1 MHNTKVKQLSGIV
14 PGILAAGLA
23 ITTSIHSA
31 QAEVNQL
38 PGIVVEAS
46 SLDGEGT
53 EASRVGSSVTVITGE
68 ELERQK
74 ISHVADALRGI
85 PGVHVSQTGSR
96 AGLTNIRLRGSES
109 NHTLI
114 LIDGIEANA
123 NTDGAF
129 DFSDLT
135 TDNIERIEVI
145 RGPQSGIYG
154 SKALGGV
161 ISITTKKGKGPLK
174 GRISGEAGAFDTVK
188 GSMNV
193 SGGTDKIYAS
203 LTASKFSTNGFDV
216 SPGGTGETEEA
227 RRSSLMF
234 RGGFSPYE
242 NFKLDFTFRNVDKEG
257 GIDGVDFS
265 GNPIDNNDTINTRLM
280 MFGAKG
286 TLSTFDNKWVHTFQ
300 ATRNSTNRGGA
311 GGEGAFA
318 YTYFHK
324 GVDDKLSYI
333 SSLKLPTSGKY
344 LNSHSLTGLAE
355 YKTEEFTT
363 SSASGVEFERT
374 HNSFAAEYK
383 AELFNQLSLATSVR
397 QDNSVEEQN
406 NTENNFT
413 TYKVSGSWRVPNS
426 GLRVH
431 SNVGTGVVFPTMFE
445 QYGSFP
451 PFFEPNENIKPEES
465 FGWDLGVEWTAPKG
479 SFTIDVTYF
488 DQDLKNEIVGVL
500 VDPVNFIS
508 SVENAEGK
516 GNRRGVEIAV
526 KTRLSKQ
533 LYLTSSYT
541 YLDAKQNGGE
551 QAVRRPKH
559 SVKTNFN
566 YRFDEGRGNL
576 NLNVNYN
583 GDMADIGG
591 VTLDDYVLVNLAG
604 SYKVKPNVELY
615 ARVENLLDED
625 YQEVFGY
632 ETAGISAY
640 AGIKIKLGTNE

>member
-1 MHNTKVKQLSGIV
+1 MHNQKIKQLPGIV
-14 PGILAAGLA
+14 SGILAAGLA

-174 GRISGEAGAFDTVK
+174 ARISGEAGAFDTVK

-216 SPGGTGETEEA
+216 SPGGTGEKDAAE
-227 RRSSLMF
+227 RSSLVF

-242 NFKLDFTFRNVDKEG
+242 NFKLDFTFRNVDKES
-257 GIDGVDFS
+257 GIDSFFG
-265 GNPIDNNDTINTRLM
+265 GNHTDSNDIANTKLM
-280 MFGAKG
+280 MFGSKA
-286 TLSTFDNKWVHTFQ
+286 TLTTFDNQWIHTFQ

-311 GGEGAFA
+311 GTG

-333 SSLKLPTSGKY
+333 SSLKLPTNGKY

-363 SSASGVEFERT
+363 SSEPGVEFERT

-383 AELFNQLSLATSVR
+383 AELFNQLSIAASVR
-397 QDNSVEEQN
+397 QDSSIEKQD
-406 NTENNFT
+406 NTENDFT

-426 GLRVH
+426 GVRLH

-451 PFFEPNENIKPEES
+451 SFFEPNPDVKPEES
-465 FGWDLGVEWTAPKG
+465 FGWDIGVEWTAPTG

-488 DQDLKNEIVGVL
+488 DQNLKNEIIGTL
-500 VDPVNFIS
+500 DPVTFIS
-508 SVENAEGK
+508 SVDNADGEGT
-516 GNRRGVEIAV
+516 RRGVEIAV

-625 YQEVFGY
+625 YQEVFGF

-640 AGIKIKLGTNE
+640 AGVKIKLGADE